1 MERKFPS
8 GARKKIA
15 SLFKALA
22 RKKIAAS
29 PPSPP
34 RPHTD
39 PKKGVEGVGG
49 WGGVGDKQ
57 TNCLSFS
64 VLYTEWW

>member
-34 RPHTD
+34 HPHTD
-39 PKKGVEGVGG
+39 PKKGGGRGGGLG
-49 WGGVGDKQ
+49 WGGGQTDK
-57 TNCLSFS
+57 L
-64 VLYTEWW
+64 LII